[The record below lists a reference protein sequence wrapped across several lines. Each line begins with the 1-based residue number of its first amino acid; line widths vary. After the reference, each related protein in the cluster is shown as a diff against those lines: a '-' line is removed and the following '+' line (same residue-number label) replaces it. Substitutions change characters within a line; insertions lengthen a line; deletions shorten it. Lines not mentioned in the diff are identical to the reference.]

1 MYSAVVRWQKLRRLS
16 IRKLGKRATR
26 EPPAEPLR
34 FSGPH
39 FTFETALGPNPQR
52 PCFVCLGATT
62 LGKNDVRGG
71 LRRLPC
77 ERIISFPKLM
87 RIESN
92 LDVD

>member
-1 MYSAVVRWQKLRRLS
+1 MPTECSAEQFDFGMVE
-16 IRKLGKRATR
+16 GRA
-26 EPPAEPLR
+26 
-34 FSGPH
+34 
-39 FTFETALGPNPQR
+39 FETALGPNPQR